1 VGRIDVVQAL
11 KRAWEL
17 FLRDPLR
24 LILLTL
30 LGGLVGM
37 TIVLAPFMAAGCF
50 VVLGKIV
57 RGETADL
64 GDLFQPLKEFERY
77 LVGGLIW
84 LGAQLLGVV
93 IGMSVPVLGTLIALS
108 VNAFLL
114 CFFPLMVFRRLD
126 GPAAFTASRELFARE
141 WPLLLVM
148 AAILSVLSWLG
159 AVTLFFGFIVV
170 LPFALALIMAVYEQI
185 YGLDDSG
192 TVVEAESI

>member
-1 VGRIDVVQAL
+1 MGRIDVIQAV

-30 LGGLVGM
+30 LGSVISM

-50 VVLGKIV
+50 VVLGKIA
-57 RGETADL
+57 RRETADP
-64 GDLFQPLKEFERY
+64 GDLFQPLREFERY
-77 LVGGLIW
+77 LVGGLLW

-93 IGMSVPVLGTLIALS
+93 IGMSVPVLGTLIALT

-126 GPAAFTASRELFARE
+126 GPAAFTACRELFAKE
-141 WPLLLVM
+141 WPLLLVV

-159 AVTLFFGFIVV
+159 AMTLFIGFLVV
-170 LPFALALIMAVYEQI
+170 VPFALALMLAVYEQI

-192 TVVEAESI
+192 TVIEAESD